1 MVRNSR
7 TLSVSIDRAPAD
19 VYAFV
24 ADPINL
30 TQWAG
35 GLARSVRRDGDRWI
49 VQMPQGEV
57 GFRFVRDNDL
67 GVLDHVVT
75 IAPGVEILN
84 PMRVVPNGSGSEVL
98 FTLFQLPG
106 MLDQE
111 FAEDAALVQHDLETL
126 KRVLE
131 AKAPAAG

>member
-1 MVRNSR
+1 MVRNAR

-24 ADPINL
+24 AQPTNL
-30 TQWAG
+30 TRWAG
-35 GLARSVRRDGDRWI
+35 GLARSVRRDGDGW
-49 VQMPQGEV
+49 VVEMPQGTV
-57 GFRFVRDNDL
+57 GFRFVGDNDL
-67 GVLDHVVT
+67 GVLDHTVT

-84 PMRVVPNGSGSEVL
+84 PMRVVPNGSGSEML

-106 MLDQE
+106 MLDGE
-111 FAEDAALVQHDLETL
+111 FAEDAALVQQDLQTL

-131 AKAPAAG
+131 SS

>member
-1 MVRNSR
+1 MIRASK
-7 TLSVSIDRAPAD
+7 TLNVSIDRAPGD

-24 ADPINL
+24 AEPTNL
-30 TQWAG
+30 TKWAG
-35 GLARSVRRDGDRWI
+35 GLARAVTRDGDGW
-49 VQMPQGEV
+49 VVEMAQGRV
-57 GFRFVRDNDL
+57 GFRFVADNDL
-67 GVLDHVVT
+67 GVLDHIVT

-106 MLDQE
+106 MLDRE
-111 FAEDAALVQHDLETL
+111 LAEDAALVQKDLETL

-131 AKAPAAG
+131 EDTP

>member
-7 TLSVSIDRAPAD
+7 TLTVSIDRAPAD

-24 ADPINL
+24 ADPTTL
-30 TQWAG
+30 TRWAG
-35 GLARSVRRDGDRWI
+35 GLARSVRRDGDRW
-49 VQMPQGEV
+49 VVEMPQGAV
-57 GFRFVRDNDL
+57 GFRFVGDNDL